1 MFLGA
6 ARYNHKLLPIAILAC
21 ITIGLTVFIS
31 PLIPVII
38 AAVALILLI
47 IKDYRIGT
55 LTVVILAFT
64 NVGGQLIFEA
74 YHIFLLIIMLTAL
87 SLILAVLRGVATIRG
102 IKEFNILLAIFGTW
116 SFLSGILAI
125 NHILWFGMIEYMIRA
140 FIVLY
145 LVYNS
150 FSTVEEVF
158 RLFKIIV
165 FSMFLS
171 SLITFFVMV
180 GNITFS
186 AETIISLFTTRFAG
200 TIVDPNFYAM
210 TIAGIIPLAFVLI
223 TEEKNSILKGFWIL
237 GVFFLLL
244 TIIFSQSR
252 AGIVAISMVFVYSL
266 YYLLRRKRVE
276 VLFFIIPIIVVLI
289 LIPPAFWFRMSV
301 FVESLASG
309 ARADTS
315 VVHRLLLLRSALD
328 VFLKNPIFGVGLGN
342 FEAIAGRYTI
352 NPMVCHNTYLEIAS
366 TLGLLGFIPFI
377 LILYRG
383 FALPGKVMQHP
394 AARELAWAVRT
405 GLLGMY
411 VAIFFLSVPF
421 KLDLW
426 ILLSMAAILGRKIG
440 SGKQA

>member
-1 MFLGA
+1 M
-6 ARYNHKLLPIAILAC
+6 
-21 ITIGLTVFIS
+21 TVFIS
-31 PLIPVII
+31 PLIPVVI
-38 AAVALILLI
+38 AVAALVIAV

-55 LTVVILAFT
+55 LIVVILAFT
-64 NVGGQLIFEA
+64 NVGGQQIFEA
-74 YHIFLLIIMLTAL
+74 YHVFLLIIMLTAF
-87 SLILAVLRGVATIRG
+87 SLTLAVLRGSVAVQG

-116 SFLSGILAI
+116 SFLSGVIAI
-125 NHILWFGMIEYMIRA
+125 DHELWFGMIEYMIRA
-140 FIVLY
+140 FLVLY

-150 FSTVEEVF
+150 FSKGEEIF

-171 SLITFFVMV
+171 S
-180 GNITFS
+180 
-186 AETIISLFTTRFAG
+186 IISFFAMIGSLSLSVETLLSLFSTRFAG

-223 TEEKNSILKGFWIL
+223 TEEKRIALKAFWIIS
-237 GVFFLLL
+237 VFFLML
-244 TIIFSQSR
+244 TIVFSQSR
-252 AGIVAISMVFVYSL
+252 TGIIAISIIFIYSL
-266 YYLLRRKRVE
+266 YNLMRKKRVE
-276 VLFFIIPIIVVLI
+276 ILFFIIPIIVILI

-301 FVESLASG
+301 FVESLSSG

-352 NPMVCHNTYLEIAS
+352 DPMVCHNTYLEIAS
-366 TLGLLGFIPFI
+366 NLGLLGTVPFV
-377 LILYRG
+377 LLLYRG
-383 FALPGKVMQHP
+383 FMLPKHSMQNP
-394 AARELAWAVRT
+394 NVRELSWAVRT

-411 VAIFFLSVPF
+411 VAILFLSVPF

-426 ILLSMAAILGRKIG
+426 ILLSIAAILGRKI
-440 SGKQA
+440 SSEKSP